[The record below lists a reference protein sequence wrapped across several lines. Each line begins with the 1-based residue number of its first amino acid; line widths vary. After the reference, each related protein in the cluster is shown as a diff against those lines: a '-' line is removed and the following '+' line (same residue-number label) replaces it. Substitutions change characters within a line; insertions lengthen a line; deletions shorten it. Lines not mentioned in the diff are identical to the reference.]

1 MTTDR
6 KAKTTETIYNANM
19 MMVVA
24 AMTTETGEVTPM
36 GEGLHPVLDALV
48 NTLATVLVPLP
59 PNLREQYV
67 DTIHHNLQVELQ
79 EQLKE
84 YEQEKDDAD
93 RSS

>member
-1 MTTDR
+1 MTDR
-6 KAKTTETIYNANM
+6 KEKTTETIFNANM

-24 AMTTETGEVTPM
+24 AMTTETGEVAPM
-36 GEGLHPVLDALV
+36 DEGLHAVLDALV
-48 NTLATVLVPLP
+48 NVLATVLVPLP

-67 DTIHHNLQVELQ
+67 DTIHHNLQAELQ

-84 YEQEKDDAD
+84 YEQEKDNAD